1 MRQTENTAI
10 VLRYANYR
18 DYDRMLTL
26 LSPTRGKLEVLSRG
40 CRRPKSPLLNAS
52 ELFALGDFQLYT
64 KQERATLV
72 SANLLETF
80 YPLRGDFDRL
90 SVGVYLLNLAEAAAQ
105 PGEPCQELFMLLLH
119 TLSRLTF
126 SDQEWKPLLA
136 GFLLHYAAVIGF
148 KPRLVH
154 CVGCGRHLTE
164 GEQVYF
170 DLAEGGLCC
179 EACHGKGT
187 VPLAAEQ
194 ARWMRQSLLGGA
206 STWVNTPEAYAP
218 YVLLRDFVERRLD
231 RPLRSAAP
239 PLLIWAARPCCPN
252 EERRGHPLENTAFD
266 GYSRQPARPGS
277 GAEYPPGPKR

>member
-64 KQERATLV
+64 KQDRATLV

-80 YPLRGDFDRL
+80 
-90 SVGVYLLNLAEAAAQ
+90 Q

-231 RPLRSAAP
+231 RPLRSAAM
-239 PLLIWAARPCCPN
+239 L
-252 EERRGHPLENTAFD
+252 
-266 GYSRQPARPGS
+266 
-277 GAEYPPGPKR
+277 PK